1 MQSRIPFGASRVLV
15 SRFNHLKMF
24 RSLPKKARASV
35 IRLHSFMRR
44 TNGKWPSAQK
54 RLCLIVDI
62 ESTWSPIKTTIRFKI
77 WLSGF
82 GPFVCALFFFCF
94 HNQNLLGRKK
104 NSHRPTSYV
113 LFNDVSGRSI
123 YVQSPFG
130 KLHNFYLKVLSQLD
144 VDSSVI

>member
-35 IRLHSFMRR
+35 IRLHSCDGQMANGRAPKSVFASSSTLRALGHPLRR
-44 TNGKWPSAQK
+44 QLGLRYGFLVLVHLSA
-54 RLCLIVDI
+54 
-62 ESTWSPIKTTIRFKI
+62 PY
-77 WLSGF
+77 
-82 GPFVCALFFFCF
+82 FFFCF